1 MILFKPAIVGPFII
15 VRINCSFSCCRRFSN
30 LPGEH
35 MLNRISWE
43 KWKPTWGNSFVGL
56 VEKQLILWGFRPFKC
71 LHLHPTS
78 SFRLLQPVVFENSKL
93 ECFVGTQNA
102 TCTFIWFQEG
112 NRYIYALIWLH
123 HRKKNHQNIPDLFP
137 AVLPMP
143 PEQLEMFLHSVWPL
157 KRDTNRSS
165 MRMSSKSPPFCHGA
179 MRIVPPRGIIVL

>member
-15 VRINCSFSCCRRFSN
+15 VRINCSFSCCRTFLN

-102 TCTFIWFQEG
+102 TCTLFGFRKVTDIFMPWSGFIIAKKTIRISLTCFQQCFPC
-112 NRYIYALIWLH
+112 L
-123 HRKKNHQNIPDLFP
+123 QNSWKCFSIQFG
-137 AVLPMP
+137 
-143 PEQLEMFLHSVWPL
+143 H
-157 KRDTNRSS
+157 
-165 MRMSSKSPPFCHGA
+165 
-179 MRIVPPRGIIVL
+179 